1 MLLMKRNAHFS
12 SVDDMRLPELH
23 IEVRQRSLHINGGG
37 LSARNALG
45 VGSPKSPSDSSHGED
60 TARAKRARTTASSI
74 VVSISEDLICSIS
87 HELMVDPVCTLDGI
101 TYERKEI
108 ETWFQENDTS
118 PETNLRLGAKTLI
131 PNISVKKTIAKLL
144 ASGKLEKK
152 VREDWEERKRG
163 IDLVRAQKLFNEGK
177 VEEAAELGHPEAQGN
192 MAGRC
197 HYGHHGQAQDDVKSL
212 YWAKKAAA
220 GGDRQGQFRLGWS
233 YFHALGGLP
242 ENNAL
247 AVEWF
252 TKAAEQG
259 CHIAMNSIGFAY
271 EGGGHGVTKN
281 LKTAVSWFQRSAG
294 QGDMAG
300 QFYLGVCYYNGKGVA
315 KSLEM
320 ARFWYQKLA
329 DHDYDGN
336 TFRARAQRE
345 LGTMIMKGEGGEQD
359 PAEAVSL
366 WKKAAEKG
374 DEQAQGH
381 LDKLKT
387 FSFEISNI
395 ENPPAPKNDTP
406 LTLTC
411 LFVILCAVLAGVFFE
426 KKALEKKLDG
436 AGHEPI

>member
-74 VVSISEDLICSIS
+74 VVSISEGLICSIS

-163 IDLVRAQKLFNEGK
+163 IDLIRAQKLFNEGK

-197 HYGHHGQAQDDVKSL
+197 HYGHHGQAQDDVKCL

-259 CHIAMNSIGFAY
+259 CETSMLNVGLIY
-271 EGGGHGVTKN
+271 ETGCHGTLRN
-281 LKTAVSWFQRSAG
+281 LETAFSWYSRSAEKGHASG
-294 QGDMAG
+294 QLR
-300 QFYLGVCYYNGKGVA
+300 LGMCYREGKGVA
-315 KSLEM
+315 KDLVS
-320 ARFWYQKLA
+320 ARDWYQKSA
-329 DHDYDGN
+329 DKN
-336 TFRARAQRE
+336 SAQAQRM
-345 LGTMIMKGEGGEQD
+345 LGVMMMKGEGGGQN
-359 PAEAVSL
+359 AEGASAL
-366 WKKAAEKG
+366 WKKAAAQG
-374 DEQAQGH
+374 DEVAQSN
-381 LDKLKT
+381 LEKLKT
-387 FSFEISNI
+387 VDFSCHI
-395 ENPPAPKNDTP
+395 
-406 LTLTC
+406 
-411 LFVILCAVLAGVFFE
+411 
-426 KKALEKKLDG
+426 
-436 AGHEPI
+436 